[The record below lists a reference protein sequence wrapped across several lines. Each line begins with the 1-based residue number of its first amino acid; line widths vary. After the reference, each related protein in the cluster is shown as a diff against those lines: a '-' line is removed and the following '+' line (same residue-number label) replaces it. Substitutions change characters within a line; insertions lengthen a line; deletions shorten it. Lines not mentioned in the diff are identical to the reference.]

1 MPAFCLRSGAR
12 KPLSM
17 KKGNER
23 IVRDGGEAEAKP
35 AVSSSI
41 VSRDLLTRLSAWA
54 QSSFKDNQS

>member
-23 IVRDGGEAEAKP
+23 VVRDGGEAEAKA
-35 AVSSSI
+35 AVSPLFVFKVFSS
-41 VSRDLLTRLSAWA
+41 RLAHALTY
-54 QSSFKDNQS
+54 